1 MRTILLLVVATAA
14 LAGLTAC
21 NTIRGVGEDISAL
34 GNYLARSSGTS
45 PSHTT
50 PPPSPGY

>member
-1 MRTILLLVVATAA
+1 MSKPFLMFILLGSLC

-34 GNYLARSSGTS
+34 GDALSGGAKDVQRKI
-45 PSHTT
+45 HED
-50 PPPSPGY
+50 